1 MDNIATSTNGKAVLL
16 IHGFLASPLIMRSLG
31 NVFADA
37 GYFVKTITLP
47 GHGTEFNALRN
58 VRAEDYIE
66 AARQGFLEIQREQ
79 GIHDITPVGF
89 SIGAILAL
97 ILAFEFHCPHAV
109 LLAPAFDITKI
120 ASAFPLLCAL
130 KLDRLLPDLFCTQS
144 EPINLGS
151 YTRFPIYSVGQISRL
166 IAHYQKLK
174 RRKTSLPSVY
184 CAASRDDA
192 TVHFEGTVKAMKD
205 FPKDSVF
212 RIYGT
217 QSGDIDVRQ
226 FPRIKAF
233 SHVAIPVSPDDPYFG
248 KDGEYYSAQPKEIH
262 WGEPTWRD
270 KGKPIKRLTYN
281 PDFDAMATA
290 ILTFLGQLGSD
301 QNTRTIKIE
310 KKKTRSSRHHC

>member
-1 MDNIATSTNGKAVLL
+1 
-16 IHGFLASPLIMRSLG
+16 MRSLAQR
-31 NVFADA
+31 FEEA

-47 GHGTEFNALRN
+47 GHGTEFNALRT
-58 VRAEDYIE
+58 VRAEDYLKSVRHAFTSI
-66 AARQGFLEIQREQ
+66 RDQQ
-79 GIHDITPVGF
+79 GIDDITPVGF

-97 ILAFEFHCPHAV
+97 ILAFEFHCPRAV
-109 LLAPAFDITKI
+109 LLAPAFEITKI
-120 ASAFPLLCAL
+120 AKIFPLLCTL

-174 RRKTSLPSVY
+174 HRQTSLPSVY

-192 TVHFEGTVKAMKD
+192 TVHFSGTVKAMKD

-217 QSGDIDVRQ
+217 APGDINVQQ
-226 FPRIKAF
+226 FHKVKTF
-233 SHVAIPVSPDDPYFG
+233 SHVAIPVSPHDPYFG
-248 KDGEYYSAQPKEIH
+248 KNGEYYGVQPDEIH

-281 PDFDAMATA
+281 PDFDAMVTA
-290 ILTFLGQLGSD
+290 ILRFFGPSD
-301 QNTRTIKIE
+301 
-310 KKKTRSSRHHC
+310 